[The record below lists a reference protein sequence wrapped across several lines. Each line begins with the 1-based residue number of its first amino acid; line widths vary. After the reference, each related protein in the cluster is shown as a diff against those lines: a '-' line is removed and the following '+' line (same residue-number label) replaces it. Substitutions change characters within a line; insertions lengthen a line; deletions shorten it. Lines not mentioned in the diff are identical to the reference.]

1 MPMSRRLFAW
11 ISAVALVIVAAT
23 GGRADDRPGPPVPD
37 AQELIDLVRETV
49 LAVDAG
55 NRTGDYG
62 RLHAMGAPGFQ
73 SANPPEK
80 LAAGFER
87 LRGRNLDLTPVRE
100 KTPMT
105 SGAPTLDRNGL
116 LRILGFFE
124 LSQIQLVYDLVYDYD
139 VDGRRWRLAGISL
152 TPRDIAPQPELIQ
165 PQ

>member
-1 MPMSRRLFAW
+1 M
-11 ISAVALVIVAAT
+11 
-23 GGRADDRPGPPVPD
+23 
-37 AQELIDLVRETV
+37 IDLVRETV

-55 NRTGDYG
+55 NHSGDYG

-73 SANPPEK
+73 AANPPER

-87 LRGRNLDLTPVRE
+87 LRAQKLDLSPVSE

-105 SGAPTLDRNGL
+105 SRAPTLDRNGL

-124 LSQIQLVYDLVYDYD
+124 IGQIQLVYDLLYDYD
-139 VDGRRWRLAGISL
+139 PDGRRWRLAAISL
-152 TPRDIAPQPELIQ
+152 TPRDIAPQPELMQ